1 MYLLYTFM
9 QMGRL
14 VRVLRGEW
22 SKSEEGFWRFD
33 GDPGD
38 MEQYVLVKQNEPI
51 NSLIGLVREE
61 FMLTPHTPLLLTY
74 QLPPWML
81 MPDGPRAA
89 PLNIVCSGDVEMMMS
104 VHEWTSEVNLCVTY
118 GAEAVARYGFLCRTP
133 FRFGQRSYLGHGVS
147 EEQHLAA
154 INGLIGRDPFVCSET
169 VMREIF
175 REDEMVI
182 LYRVSFEVEK
192 ARRSL
197 DLNAHPPPEEVVV
210 DMSMSDDGVVP
221 EVGRRGNA
229 QQHIGRSNEM
239 EGLETARIGSPVGP
253 LNPSPS
259 IFRQA
264 SADDGFPREHQ
275 TYIPNWGEVGVGPGF
290 WENMLGEGYVLPSSS
305 GMNVRANVNVNS
317 VGEGLNISVAS
328 PPARPTY
335 IVDIEGSS
343 TGSSSDA
350 AVNKNAGLAPR
361 ECGVRETN
369 EMPNVHIIDEDPL
382 PAYGRAE
389 PENMVYEVP
398 VINVVEDDTSRI
410 DIEDT
415 SSEIAGG
422 NGGFEPLP

>member
-1 MYLLYTFM
+1 MYLLYTFT

-239 EGLETARIGSPVGP
+239 EG
-253 LNPSPS
+253 
-259 IFRQA
+259 
-264 SADDGFPREHQ
+264 
-275 TYIPNWGEVGVGPGF
+275 
-290 WENMLGEGYVLPSSS
+290 M
-305 GMNVRANVNVNS
+305 
-317 VGEGLNISVAS
+317 
-328 PPARPTY
+328 
-335 IVDIEGSS
+335 
-343 TGSSSDA
+343 
-350 AVNKNAGLAPR
+350 
-361 ECGVRETN
+361 
-369 EMPNVHIIDEDPL
+369 
-382 PAYGRAE
+382 
-389 PENMVYEVP
+389 
-398 VINVVEDDTSRI
+398 
-410 DIEDT
+410 
-415 SSEIAGG
+415 
-422 NGGFEPLP
+422 

>member
-1 MYLLYTFM
+1 
-9 QMGRL
+9 
-14 VRVLRGEW
+14 
-22 SKSEEGFWRFD
+22 
-33 GDPGD
+33 
-38 MEQYVLVKQNEPI
+38 
-51 NSLIGLVREE
+51 
-61 FMLTPHTPLLLTY
+61 
-74 QLPPWML
+74 
-81 MPDGPRAA
+81 
-89 PLNIVCSGDVEMMMS
+89 
-104 VHEWTSEVNLCVTY
+104 
-118 GAEAVARYGFLCRTP
+118 
-133 FRFGQRSYLGHGVS
+133 
-147 EEQHLAA
+147 
-154 INGLIGRDPFVCSET
+154 
-169 VMREIF
+169 MREIF

-264 SADDGFPREHQ
+264 FADDGFPREHQ
-275 TYIPNWGEVGVGPGF
+275 TYIPNWGEVGVGPGY

-389 PENMVYEVP
+389 PENMV
-398 VINVVEDDTSRI
+398 
-410 DIEDT
+410 
-415 SSEIAGG
+415 
-422 NGGFEPLP
+422 